1 MKVIRLTVFICS
13 MLLPSIIWGA
23 TLYMGSGET
32 YTNLQAAMAAM
43 EAGDTLIIRAGT
55 YTGATNVLD
64 SHHMPPNGSAKS
76 YTTIRAETD
85 GAVIFDGENARDMF
99 CVSTGTT
106 SYTDHYWKFEGIE
119 WKNTTGS
126 NMTVYGGSYVKFLR
140 CGFSQDNADGSGAN
154 AYIRY
159 SRYILLEDCY
169 AYGGKRYKF
178 QFAAGSETAPTRYNV
193 ARRCV
198 ARLDAVNAT
207 DNIGGFMAYTALNCE
222 FQNCI
227 TIDSDQSSH
236 WVFTLH
242 QGSFGVPTTSGPS
255 TDIYFRGC
263 IAVNNHFGG
272 FFTAS
277 NADST
282 VTVIDSAVLDTG
294 CYNSGSGSRP
304 NWFRGS
310 SEASTKS
317 VTNCTF
323 VESTGDNSPGVYQDG
338 NGTSVLKNCIIT
350 LFTMTQAVSGW
361 ATQDYNSY
369 YANTSNNNS
378 GEHDITDVDP
388 LAASLLYPVR
398 IEAGSALDGAGESG
412 ADVGATILKK
422 IGTSG
427 TLYGETGYNTTTDDD
442 LWPFPNEALIKTK
455 MAAYS
460 YDDGSGGDP
469 EITGAR
475 GFCASGKQLNGT
487 DDITLTSYIWEYLG
501 NQIPSDIYGSGSTSS
516 STMSGVSSFGV
527 SSH

>member
-1 MKVIRLTVFICS
+1 MRIIRLLIAC
-13 MLLPSIIWGA
+13 LLIASPIHAA
-23 TLYMGSGET
+23 TYYMGGVGDDFA
-32 YTNLQAAMAAM
+32 NLQAAMAGMA
-43 EAGDTLIIRAGT
+43 AGDTLIIRDGT

-64 SHHMPPNGSAKS
+64 AGHRPPVGSAEA
-76 YTTIRAETD
+76 YTIIKAETD
-85 GAVIFDGENARDMF
+85 GAVIFDGENTNNMF
-99 CVSTGTT
+99 RMGLGQT
-106 SYTDHYWKFEGIE
+106 SYTDLYWKFEGIE
-119 WKNTTGS
+119 WKNTPLWNMLIEGS
-126 NMTVYGGSYVKFLR
+126 AYVKFLR
-140 CGFSQDNADGSGAN
+140 CGFSQDNNNGDGAN
-154 AYIRY
+154 VYVRY
-159 SRYILLEDCY
+159 CQYILLEDCY

-178 QFAAGSETAPTRYNV
+178 QFAAGSETAPTRYNI

-207 DNIGGFMAYTALNCE
+207 DNIGGFMAYTAQNCE

-242 QGSFGVPTTSGPS
+242 QGSFGVLTTSGPS

-310 SEASTKS
+310 GEGSTKS

-323 VESTGDNSPGVYQDG
+323 VKSTGDNSPGVYQDG
-338 NGTSVLKNCIIT
+338 NETSILKNCIIT
-350 LFTMTQAVSGW
+350 LFTMARAVSGW

-378 GEHDITDVDP
+378 GAHDITDVDP

-412 ADVGATILKK
+412 ADIGATILKK

-455 MAAYS
+455 MAAYT

-475 GFCASGKQLNGT
+475 GFCATGKQLNGT

-501 NQIPSDIYGSGSTSS
+501 NQIPSDIYGSGSTW
-516 STMSGVSSFGV
+516 SGVSSFGV